1 MPIYYAGLLINSF
14 IGNTGSSQV
23 VELDVD
29 DPFVTGYAAYEHGQI
44 ARVAFVNLQPWL
56 SNTHGD
62 RPSASIS
69 VAFTS
74 PGNSSSTVQALMNG
88 NAQSAQLLVRYADD
102 RANLTFE
109 RRSYETPDALPNSA
123 TAATESLNLADGPI
137 SLMASEA
144 VIVTFESVAGT
155 SSPGKN
161 NVTSPLARNSTA
173 IVAGVISG
181 ILGAAVC
188 VAVVW
193 YVRRRYAMRKL

>member
-1 MPIYYAGLLINSF
+1 MLAAIIGLFVVSTLAVVTDIEYYLVQFPPALG
-14 IGNTGSSQV
+14 
-23 VELDVD
+23 
-29 DPFVTGYAAYEHGQI
+29 
-44 ARVAFVNLQPWL
+44 
-56 SNTHGD
+56 
-62 RPSASIS
+62 
-69 VAFTS
+69 TS
-74 PGNSSSTVQALMNG
+74 PEDVQALMNG

-123 TAATESLNLADGPI
+123 TAATESLNLAEGPI